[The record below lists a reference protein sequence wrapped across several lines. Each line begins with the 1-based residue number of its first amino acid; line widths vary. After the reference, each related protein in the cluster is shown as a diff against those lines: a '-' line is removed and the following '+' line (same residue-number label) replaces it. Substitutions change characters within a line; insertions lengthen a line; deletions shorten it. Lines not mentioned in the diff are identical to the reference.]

1 MNKILCHDTR
11 SFDEFG
17 LVYEKA
23 EKDKHLAGLLD
34 ELQEQALEE
43 CRAAAPLLKMDG
55 RPLTAEV
62 FDTCD
67 GAVQEEII
75 GALAASGLAGLD
87 LDYGAKT
94 VRVTL
99 SPNIVRTRA
108 CTFLNLLN
116 RLEKLDGSLNARFG
130 DCTLELLV
138 PLGARKGLVGP
149 EMLISG
155 LYPWLHVTEKSAS
168 PMAAQP
174 APQKVP
180 EKAPE
185 KAPGPPKPEKKGLFG
200 RLFGKH

>member
-23 EKDKHLAGLLD
+23 EKDEHLAGLLD
-34 ELQEQALEE
+34 ELQEQALGE

-55 RPLTAEV
+55 RPLTAEA
-62 FDTCD
+62 FDACD

-138 PLGARKGLVGP
+138 PPGARKGLVGP

-155 LYPWLHVTEKSAS
+155 LYPWLRVTEKPAS

-185 KAPGPPKPEKKGLFG
+185 KAPEPPKPEKKGLFG

>member
-1 MNKILCHDTR
+1 MNRILCHCTR
-11 SFDEFG
+11 SFDEFE

-23 EKDKHLAGLLD
+23 EKDENLARLLD
-34 ELQEQALEE
+34 ELQEQALAE
-43 CRAAAPLLKMDG
+43 CRAAAPQLKMDG
-55 RPLTAEV
+55 KPLTAEV
-62 FDTCD
+62 FDACD

-75 GALAASGLAGLD
+75 GALAAAGLSGLN

-94 VRVTL
+94 VRVAL

-155 LYPWLHVTEKSAS
+155 LYPWLHITEKSAS
-168 PMAAQP
+168 PAAAQPAQP
-174 APQKVP
+174 APQKAP

-185 KAPGPPKPEKKGLFG
+185 PPKPEKKGLFG